1 MNKLLAANFSRM
13 KKDKIFW
20 IGMAFMLCLGIFTNI
35 LYYKQNILYPESPL
49 YLDNGFFVPA
59 MFIGIVASVFCSLF
73 IGTEYSDGTIRNK
86 IIVGHPR
93 AAVYLSNLA
102 VCIAACIL
110 MCLTFTV
117 VYTIIGY
124 FHLGWLKTDIK
135 AIFIFFIA
143 MLMIAVAN
151 CAIFTLI
158 TMLNQ
163 NKAISAVVCILLA
176 FGMLFAGSYIKSMLD
191 EPEIYDAYTY
201 VDNAG
206 RIVTDEAEINPNYVG
221 GTKRKVYEFIN
232 DFLPGGQA
240 IQTSN
245 MSAPKPEIFILYS
258 SVILV
263 ITTGAGILIFR
274 KKDLK

>member
-1 MNKLLAANFSRM
+1 MSKLLSANFSRM
-13 KKDKIFW
+13 KKDRIFW
-20 IGMAFMLCLGIFTNI
+20 IGMAFTLAMGIFSHI
-35 LYYKQNILYPESPL
+35 MYYKQNIQYPEYPITLES
-49 YLDNGFFVPA
+49 GFFIPA
-59 MFIGIVASVFCSLF
+59 MFIGIIASVFCSMF
-73 IGTEYSDGTIRNK
+73 IGTEYNDGTIRNK
-86 IIVGHPR
+86 ITVGHSR
-93 AAVYLSNLA
+93 TAVYLSNLT

-117 VYTIIGY
+117 VYTAIGY
-124 FHLGWLKTDIK
+124 FHLGWFKSDLKT
-135 AIFIFFIA
+135 IFIFFIA
-143 MLMIAVAN
+143 MLMMAVLN

-158 TMLNQ
+158 AMLNQ
-163 NKAISAVVCILLA
+163 NKAVSAVVCILLA
-176 FGMLFAGSYIKSMLD
+176 FGMLFLGTYINTSLN

-201 VDNAG
+201 VNDNG
-206 RIVTDEAEINPNYVG
+206 EIESDEAEPNPNYVG

-240 IQTSN
+240 VQIAN

-263 ITTGAGILIFR
+263 ITTGAGAFIFR